1 VLHVLEAVETGV
13 ARHVR
18 NLVRHVDAEH
28 IVVLPRGRVGGA
40 TDTAAFGAME
50 AAGARLEWV
59 EMRRSPVS
67 PRTLAAVPLINRI
80 IRRLRPDVVHGHSAI
95 GGAVARLAA
104 VGTGVARVYTPNG
117 LYPARSA
124 HVVERALGRLT
135 DCMIA
140 VSPSEAALAEH
151 LHLVPAGRI
160 VVIPNAIDLENP
172 GAPAVDLRARLGV
185 ESGTPLIGTVGRLA
199 PQKAPEVFVRA
210 CCRVA
215 RVQPAARFV
224 LVGDGPLAQQVS
236 TELASTGII
245 DRFLLLQ
252 DCLNAET
259 LMSQFDVFALPSRY
273 EGATY
278 AVMEAMRAG
287 TPVIVTDVVG
297 NRDAVE
303 DGHSGL
309 FVPADD
315 PEALADAMCRLL
327 SDPALSRRIG
337 EAGRARVAERFDV
350 RKSGQA
356 LAHLYRSLAKQRS

>member
-1 VLHVLEAVETGV
+1 
-13 ARHVR
+13 
-18 NLVRHVDAEH
+18 
-28 IVVLPRGRVGGA
+28 
-40 TDTAAFGAME
+40 
-50 AAGARLEWV
+50 
-59 EMRRSPVS
+59 
-67 PRTLAAVPLINRI
+67 
-80 IRRLRPDVVHGHSAI
+80 
-95 GGAVARLAA
+95 
-104 VGTGVARVYTPNG
+104 
-117 LYPARSA
+117 
-124 HVVERALGRLT
+124 
-135 DCMIA
+135 
-140 VSPSEAALAEH
+140 
-151 LHLVPAGRI
+151 
-160 VVIPNAIDLENP
+160 
-172 GAPAVDLRARLGV
+172 
-185 ESGTPLIGTVGRLA
+185 
-199 PQKAPEVFVRA
+199 
-210 CCRVA
+210 
-215 RVQPAARFV
+215 
-224 LVGDGPLAQQVS
+224 LAQQVS